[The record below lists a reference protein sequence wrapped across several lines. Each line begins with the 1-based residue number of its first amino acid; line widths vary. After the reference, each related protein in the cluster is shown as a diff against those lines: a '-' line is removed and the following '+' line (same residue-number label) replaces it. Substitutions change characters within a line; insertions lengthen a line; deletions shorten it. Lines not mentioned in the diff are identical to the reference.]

1 MWDLFTERAAQ
12 SLVIAVRH
20 QNTVE
25 MDANNQVQNVG
36 KMTNHDQFFN
46 NIPIAEKI
54 KNGGHI
60 D

>member
-1 MWDLFTERAAQ
+1 
-12 SLVIAVRH
+12 
-20 QNTVE
+20 